1 MLNGES
7 MGMCTAT
14 LFSNFRPLKWN
25 YELICMYYFMEFVS
39 LSSLWKFCP
48 WSVTHE
54 RTYPISHRQR
64 ISLTPVIYSSW
75 FSVHCTSLCK
85 FIYCSLFMKTWQVEA
100 DQQMLPAIV
109 EPDSS
114 KRSAYHYD
122 LWNIKYLHKF
132 KWDNLTEE
140 IGMCTS
146 CFFIFAKF
154 LFQNIFNVRCKA
166 CACLRSA
173 T

>member
-1 MLNGES
+1 VDANSTGKKDSES
-7 MGMCTAT
+7 RQSA
-14 LFSNFRPLKWN
+14 N
-25 YELICMYYFMEFVS
+25 
-39 LSSLWKFCP
+39 
-48 WSVTHE
+48 HE
-54 RTYPISHRQR
+54 RGIVRSGPD
-64 ISLTPVIYSSW
+64 
-75 FSVHCTSLCK
+75 F
-85 FIYCSLFMKTWQVEA
+85 
-100 DQQMLPAIV
+100 AIV

-146 CFFIFAKF
+146 FFIFTKV
-154 LFQNIFNVRCKA
+154 LFDNIFNVRCKA

-173 T
+173 M